1 MSVFCGR
8 VERVV
13 VNEVADV
20 AAKSAE
26 TSVTPETAGMARAL
40 TRVQVA
46 TMSRGG
52 TSLLGEG
59 VGHDIAPSCLTLRK
73 GEPSGDSDTHT
84 FGRFTQA
91 MNGRKVREYIKGTC
105 VPENSISD

>member
-8 VERVV
+8 AVRVV

-26 TSVTPETAGMARAL
+26 TSVTPETAGMVRAL

-52 TSLLGEG
+52 RRLRDAGMG
-59 VGHDIAPSCLTLRK
+59 QDIAPSCLRK
-73 GEPSGDSDTHT
+73 GELPGDSDTHT
-84 FGRFTQA
+84 LGRIHASHEWTESP
-91 MNGRKVREYIKGTC
+91 RVH
-105 VPENSISD
+105 